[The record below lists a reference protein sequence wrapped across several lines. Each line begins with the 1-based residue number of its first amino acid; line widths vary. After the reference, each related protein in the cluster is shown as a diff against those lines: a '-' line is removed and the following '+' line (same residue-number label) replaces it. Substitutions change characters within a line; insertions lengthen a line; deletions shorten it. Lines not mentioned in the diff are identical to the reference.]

1 MRDGSSS
8 LILCLEKQVVCNE
21 SESDSSEESES
32 DSSEESDSDSKEAL
46 LRDLLRAHSI
56 PTPPSNTSYH
66 TNHKPRN
73 IIWLWI
79 ITLLIVPIAVWF
91 GSGNNSSSVIPDI
104 HATQNEVN
112 SPIINPNPVVPD
124 LHATQREVKD
134 HINNPN
140 SVIPDIHATQS
151 EVNSPIINPNSVI
164 PDIHAKQNEVK
175 DHINNP
181 ITSCHMELNLTKD
194 AVELVVPDGH
204 KTGNCTSLDLRE
216 FKKLKRIR
224 IGDECFE
231 DTTEL
236 SLVGLNDLETVI
248 IGKNS
253 FAQTSGQFHVRDCP
267 RLIELRIGSGSFS
280 GYTVCE
286 IENTP
291 SLEVIKVG
299 SSFQNSP
306 NFRDAPL
313 QLKSD

>member
-1 MRDGSSS
+1 M
-8 LILCLEKQVVCNE
+8 
-21 SESDSSEESES
+21 
-32 DSSEESDSDSKEAL
+32 
-46 LRDLLRAHSI
+46 
-56 PTPPSNTSYH
+56 
-66 TNHKPRN
+66 
-73 IIWLWI
+73 
-79 ITLLIVPIAVWF
+79 
-91 GSGNNSSSVIPDI
+91 
-104 HATQNEVN
+104 N
-112 SPIINPNPVVPD
+112 SPII
-124 LHATQREVKD
+124 
-134 HINNPN
+134 NPN

-313 QLKSD
+313 QLKSG

>member
-1 MRDGSSS
+1 MKSSVERIVRDGSSS
-8 LILCLEKQVVCNE
+8 LTLCLEKQVVCNE

-104 HATQNEVN
+104 HATQSEVN
-112 SPIINPNPVVPD
+112 SPIINPNP
-124 LHATQREVKD
+124 
-134 HINNPN
+134 
-140 SVIPDIHATQS
+140 
-151 EVNSPIINPNSVI
+151 VI

>member
-1 MRDGSSS
+1 MKSSVERIVRDGSSS

-91 GSGNNSSSVIPDI
+91 GSGNNSS
-104 HATQNEVN
+104 
-112 SPIINPNPVVPD
+112 
-124 LHATQREVKD
+124 
-134 HINNPN
+134 

-306 NFRDAPL
+306 SFRDAPL

>member
-104 HATQNEVN
+104 HATQSEVN
-112 SPIINPNPVVPD
+112 SPIINPNPV
-124 LHATQREVKD
+124 
-134 HINNPN
+134 
-140 SVIPDIHATQS
+140 IPDIHATQS
-151 EVNSPIINPNSVI
+151 EVKN
-164 PDIHAKQNEVK
+164 
-175 DHINNP
+175 HINNP

>member
-73 IIWLWI
+73 RIWLWI

-91 GSGNNSSSVIPDI
+91 GSGNNSS
-104 HATQNEVN
+104 
-112 SPIINPNPVVPD
+112 
-124 LHATQREVKD
+124 
-134 HINNPN
+134 

-313 QLKSD
+313 QLKSG

>member
-8 LILCLEKQVVCNE
+8 LILCLEKQVVCN
-21 SESDSSEESES
+21 ESES

-104 HATQNEVN
+104 HATQSEVN
-112 SPIINPNPVVPD
+112 SPIINPNPV
-124 LHATQREVKD
+124 
-134 HINNPN
+134 
-140 SVIPDIHATQS
+140 IPDIHATQN

-181 ITSCHMELNLTKD
+181 ITSCHMELNLSKD

>member
-104 HATQNEVN
+104 HATQ
-112 SPIINPNPVVPD
+112 
-124 LHATQREVKD
+124 
-134 HINNPN
+134 
-140 SVIPDIHATQS
+140 S
-151 EVNSPIINPNSVI
+151 EVNSPIINPNSVVPDLHATQSEVKDHINNPNPVI
-164 PDIHAKQNEVK
+164 PDIHATQSEVK

>member
-1 MRDGSSS
+1 MKSSVERIVRDGSSS
-8 LILCLEKQVVCNE
+8 LILCLEKQVVCN
-21 SESDSSEESES
+21 ESES

-104 HATQNEVN
+104 HATQ
-112 SPIINPNPVVPD
+112 
-124 LHATQREVKD
+124 
-134 HINNPN
+134 
-140 SVIPDIHATQS
+140 S

-164 PDIHAKQNEVK
+164 PDLHATQNEVK

>member
-1 MRDGSSS
+1 MKSSVERIVRDGSSS

-104 HATQNEVN
+104 HATQSEVN
-112 SPIINPNPVVPD
+112 SPIINPNPV
-124 LHATQREVKD
+124 
-134 HINNPN
+134 
-140 SVIPDIHATQS
+140 IPDIHATPS
-151 EVNSPIINPNSVI
+151 EVT
-164 PDIHAKQNEVK
+164 
-175 DHINNP
+175 DHLNNP

>member
-104 HATQNEVN
+104 HATQSEVN
-112 SPIINPNPVVPD
+112 SPIINPNPV
-124 LHATQREVKD
+124 
-134 HINNPN
+134 
-140 SVIPDIHATQS
+140 IPDIHATQS
-151 EVNSPIINPNSVI
+151 
-164 PDIHAKQNEVK
+164 EVK

>member
-1 MRDGSSS
+1 M
-8 LILCLEKQVVCNE
+8 
-21 SESDSSEESES
+21 
-32 DSSEESDSDSKEAL
+32 
-46 LRDLLRAHSI
+46 
-56 PTPPSNTSYH
+56 
-66 TNHKPRN
+66 
-73 IIWLWI
+73 
-79 ITLLIVPIAVWF
+79 
-91 GSGNNSSSVIPDI
+91 
-104 HATQNEVN
+104 
-112 SPIINPNPVVPD
+112 
-124 LHATQREVKD
+124 
-134 HINNPN
+134 
-140 SVIPDIHATQS
+140 
-151 EVNSPIINPNSVI
+151 NSPIINPNSVI
-164 PDIHAKQNEVK
+164 PDIHAKQSEVNSPIINPNPVIPDIHAKQSEVK

>member
-1 MRDGSSS
+1 M
-8 LILCLEKQVVCNE
+8 
-21 SESDSSEESES
+21 
-32 DSSEESDSDSKEAL
+32 
-46 LRDLLRAHSI
+46 
-56 PTPPSNTSYH
+56 
-66 TNHKPRN
+66 
-73 IIWLWI
+73 
-79 ITLLIVPIAVWF
+79 
-91 GSGNNSSSVIPDI
+91 
-104 HATQNEVN
+104 N
-112 SPIINPNPVVPD
+112 SPIINPNPV
-124 LHATQREVKD
+124 
-134 HINNPN
+134 
-140 SVIPDIHATQS
+140 IPDIHAKQN

-313 QLKSD
+313 QLKSG

>member
-8 LILCLEKQVVCNE
+8 LILCLEKQVVCN
-21 SESDSSEESES
+21 ESES

-104 HATQNEVN
+104 HATQ
-112 SPIINPNPVVPD
+112 S
-124 LHATQREVKD
+124 
-134 HINNPN
+134 
-140 SVIPDIHATQS
+140 
-151 EVNSPIINPNSVI
+151 
-164 PDIHAKQNEVK
+164 EVK

>member
-1 MRDGSSS
+1 M
-8 LILCLEKQVVCNE
+8 
-21 SESDSSEESES
+21 
-32 DSSEESDSDSKEAL
+32 
-46 LRDLLRAHSI
+46 
-56 PTPPSNTSYH
+56 
-66 TNHKPRN
+66 
-73 IIWLWI
+73 
-79 ITLLIVPIAVWF
+79 
-91 GSGNNSSSVIPDI
+91 
-104 HATQNEVN
+104 
-112 SPIINPNPVVPD
+112 
-124 LHATQREVKD
+124 KD

-140 SVIPDIHATQS
+140 PVIPDIHATQS
-151 EVNSPIINPNSVI
+151 EVNSPIINPNSVVPDLHATQSEVKDHI
-164 PDIHAKQNEVK
+164 NNPNPVVPDIHAKQNEVK

>member
-104 HATQNEVN
+104 HA
-112 SPIINPNPVVPD
+112 
-124 LHATQREVKD
+124 K
-134 HINNPN
+134 
-140 SVIPDIHATQS
+140 QS